1 MESVE
6 TGVARVDRRNTTHYW
21 HDGQI
26 AGLSC
31 LCADFTAHDYAPH
44 SHEALVVAVTERGG
58 SEVRSRGEV
67 REATE
72 SVLLAFNPDEPHS
85 GRMARSERWR
95 YRGLYLDN
103 AALATVS
110 GALGIDAVPYFTSN
124 VFADRELIA
133 GFLQLHHALQSAGDA
148 SLARESLISSFGR
161 LFCRH
166 GSDGRRVPLATRDRG
181 AVSIIQAMIAERH
194 REPITLEDMSRLV
207 GLTPFQ
213 LIGLFKRNIGLT
225 PHAYLTQVRLRAAI
239 RAMRR
244 GDSLVEAALGSGFYD
259 QSAMTNHFKR
269 AYGITPRQWVRAL
282 RSLP

>member
-1 MESVE
+1 
-6 TGVARVDRRNTTHYW
+6 VARVDRRNTTSYW

-26 AGLSC
+26 VGLSC

-58 SEVRSRGEV
+58 SEFRSRGEV
-67 REATE
+67 QEATAT
-72 SVLLAFNPDEPHS
+72 VLLVFNPDEPHS

-95 YRGLYLDN
+95 YRGLYLDH

-124 VFADRELIA
+124 VFADRQLIA
-133 GFLQLHHALQSAGDA
+133 GFLNLHHTLQSADDA
-148 SLARESLISSFGR
+148 SLERECLISSFGR

-166 GSDGRRVPLATRDRG
+166 GSDGRRVPLASRDWG
-181 AVSIIQAMIAERH
+181 AVSIVEALIAERYS
-194 REPITLEDMSRLV
+194 EPVTLDDMSRHV

-213 LIGLFKRNIGLT
+213 LIGLFKRSIGLT

-239 RAMRR
+239 RAMSR
-244 GDSLVEAALGSGFYD
+244 GESLAEAALASGFYD

-282 RSLP
+282 RAASR